1 MEIMSS
7 QVLYTVIVLYSIIT
21 GLYLS
26 YYQIKCI
33 KKEHPAK
40 LGKRLIIVSFPLL
53 LVLVL
58 NDSCTDF
65 YSYVR
70 IFNMSSFESLYTT
83 DAEIGW
89 TALNALLKLITADGV
104 IAINI
109 LRGLTF
115 TLFGLAIYKMQRF
128 VDVGWS
134 WIAFVCM
141 GYFNILSMV
150 AFMMAVAFVLLAC
163 TNLIVKKY
171 KPMLFE
177 LALGVLMHY
186 TAVIPVAMFI
196 LFFVC
201 YGYSYTR
208 KLFVAIA
215 VGGAIIIAMLS
226 RYIFVVVANTIPFL
240 NKYLGYGLYSSSG
253 TGLRQFAYYFP
264 IFVCLYFAARNSKN
278 RVMTFSSIIAL
289 VGFTVG
295 ICSYSINNLKRA
307 YLYFIFL
314 FIAFFPALILNQET
328 YKWRGNVFANDEA
341 GTEKIGIIPFT
352 SGSFK
357 FLVLVYLVYR
367 VINLLS
373 SEWPTLYSSGFS
385 EFHFLF

>member
-1 MEIMSS
+1 MEQVNS
-7 QVLYTVIVLYSIIT
+7 QVLYAAIILYSIIT

-26 YYQIKCI
+26 RYQINCI
-33 KKEHPAK
+33 KKEHPTK
-40 LGKRLIIVSFPLL
+40 FGKRLMLVSLPLL

-83 DAEIGW
+83 NEEIGW
-89 TALNALLKLITADGV
+89 IALNALLKLITTDGV

-115 TLFGLAIYKMQRF
+115 ALFVLAIYKMQRF

-163 TNLIVKKY
+163 TNLIAKKY
-171 KPMLFE
+171 KLMLFE
-177 LALGVLMHY
+177 LTLGVLMHY

-201 YGYSYTR
+201 YGYPYTR
-208 KLFVAIA
+208 KLFVAIS
-215 VGGAIIIAMLS
+215 VGGAIIIALLS
-226 RYIFVVVANTIPFL
+226 RYIFVAVASNIPFL

-253 TGLRQFAYYFP
+253 TGLRQIAYYFP
-264 IFVCLYFAARNSKN
+264 IFVCLYFAAYNSKN
-278 RVMTFSSIIAL
+278 RVMTFSFIIAL

-295 ICSYSINNLKRA
+295 ICSYSINNLKRT
-307 YLYFIFL
+307 YLFFIFL
-314 FIAFFPALILNQET
+314 YIAFLPALILNQET
-328 YKWRGNVFANDEA
+328 YKWRRNVFANDKA
-341 GTEKIGIIPFT
+341 GTGVIGIVPFT

-367 VINLLS
+367 AINLLS
-373 SEWPTLYSSGFS
+373 SEWATLYSSGFS